1 MEYQMNGYKTYLV
14 AFLMAVLPM
23 VSDKVAGID
32 WTSVLAGWGVPAN
45 MVVPAAGLAAAVV
58 MAGMRFLTQL
68 TTVKDA
74 LDTPPPK

>member
-1 MEYQMNGYKTYLV
+1 MNGYKTYLV

-58 MAGMRFLTQL
+58 MAGMRFLTQV

>member
-1 MEYQMNGYKTYLV
+1 MNGYKTYLV

-23 VSDKVAGID
+23 VSEKVAGID
-32 WTSVLAGWGVPAN
+32 WTAVLTGWGVPAN

>member
-1 MEYQMNGYKTYLV
+1 MNGYKTYLV

-32 WTSVLAGWGVPAN
+32 WTSVLTGWGVPSN
-45 MVVPAAGLAAAVV
+45 MVVPAAGLVAAIV

>member
-1 MEYQMNGYKTYLV
+1 MNGYKTYLV

-23 VSDKVAGID
+23 VSEKVGAID
-32 WTSVLAGWGVPAN
+32 WTSILMGWGVPEN

-58 MAGMRFLTQL
+58 MALMRFLTQL

-74 LDTPPPK
+74 LYTEPPK